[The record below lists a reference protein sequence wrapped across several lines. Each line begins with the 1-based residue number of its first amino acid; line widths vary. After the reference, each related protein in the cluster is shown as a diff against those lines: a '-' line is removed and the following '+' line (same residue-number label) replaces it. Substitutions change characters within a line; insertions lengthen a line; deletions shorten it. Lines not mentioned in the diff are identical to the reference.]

1 MVQTKNN
8 KKKILELF
16 FDYPLEQFYLRQ
28 ISRKT
33 GIAVTSVK
41 KYLNDLIKE
50 KLIVKV
56 DKGIYPSFKADRD
69 NDKGL
74 FRLHKTLSII
84 ERINSSGLLDYL
96 WDSLYPEAIILY
108 GSASRGEDIEG
119 SDIDFFIVGKEKT
132 ISLDRFEKN
141 FHREIH
147 LMFKDNPKKIPEK
160 LKSNLINGIVLKGYF
175 DI

>member
-1 MVQTKNN
+1 MLQQKNN

-16 FDYPLEQFYLRQ
+16 FDNPIEQFYLRQ

-41 KYLNDLIKE
+41 KYLNELVDE
-50 KLIVKV
+50 GFIVKI

-69 NDKGL
+69 NDSGL

-96 WDSLYPEAIILY
+96 WNNLYPEAIILY

-119 SDIDFFIVGKEKT
+119 SDIDFFIVGKEKN
-132 ISLDRFEKN
+132 IDLKKFEKM
-141 FHREIH
+141 FDREIH
-147 LMFKDNPKKIPEK
+147 LMFKDNPKKIPDK

-175 DI
+175 NI